1 MPQEERRGSSKMQ
14 HPFRQKALSNS
25 SAPRQK
31 NSLIFIIVE
40 SYIFRQGGIKKS
52 QNYLIFCLR
61 KQVFKK
67 KKKQVVYETF

>member
-1 MPQEERRGSSKMQ
+1 MQ